1 MSTIRVGFIGCGG
14 NASGHVGRILA
25 MGECEVVGL
34 CDVSETSIARV
45 RKRHR
50 EHCHRPSLGSP
61 PTTPKQGNRLEPAIG
76 PQTHWRTRHGETRQD
91 DEWR

>member
-34 CDVSETSIARV
+34 CDLALGEPYSNQYSGLWQYDTKHFVIIGKSDFNIHV
-45 RKRHR
+45 RYRFNNLFHKRI
-50 EHCHRPSLGSP
+50 S
-61 PTTPKQGNRLEPAIG
+61 
-76 PQTHWRTRHGETRQD
+76 
-91 DEWR
+91 